1 MLPVTGLYAAI
12 LGFAFIWLAVRVIK
26 ARRTYRVAIGTGQH
40 RLVERAVRA
49 HGNFAEYV
57 PFALLIMALCELN
70 RAPDWGLHALGAALL
85 AGRALHA
92 WGITREP
99 EDFRFRTAGMS
110 LTFAVLSLGSA
121 ALLGL
126 ALGGL

>member
-12 LGFAFIWLAVRVIK
+12 LGFAFIWLATRAIK

-40 RLVERAVRA
+40 RMVERAVRA

-57 PFALLIMALCELN
+57 PFALLILALCELN
-70 RAPDWGLHALGAALL
+70 RAPDWGLHALGVALL

-92 WGITREP
+92 YGISREP
-99 EDFRFRTAGMS
+99 ENFRFRTAGMS
-110 LTFAVLSLGSA
+110 LTFAVIGLGAA

-126 ALGGL
+126 SLGGL